1 MYLKHLKQRAAF
13 SMLELVFVI
22 AILGIV
28 SSIGAEIIAQV
39 YESYITQRASHRSS
53 IKTELAA
60 TQIANRLAYA
70 IPGTVIGRKGST
82 YKAIDDLNDTDY
94 DILQWIAYDADSFG
108 AYRKPGWSG
117 FADIDAAGTTVN
129 AISTPGSDLD
139 KTNTIITNLSKGA
152 VKDLS
157 NAALFFPSEYTAYN
171 IGYDGNIAGLTTVSS
186 GSGENLNVSS
196 LTGKMI
202 KEHYKLAWS
211 SYAIVPSDNGDGTFD
226 LTLRYNFQP
235 WSGSNY
241 GSAPSVTL
249 LRNVSVFKFVGSSN
263 TIRFKICQQENIGE
277 TFKITTCKEK
287 AVIR

>member
-1 MYLKHLKQRAAF
+1 MYMKHLKQRAAF

-94 DILQWIAYDADSFG
+94 NILQWIAYDADSFG
-108 AYRKPGWSG
+108 AYSKPGWSG
-117 FADIDAAGTTVN
+117 FADIDAGSVSAL
-129 AISTPGSDLD
+129 STPGSDLA
-139 KTNTIITNLSKGA
+139 KTNAIITNLSKGA

-157 NAALFFPSEYTAYN
+157 NAALFFPDEYTAYT
-171 IGYDGNIAGLTTVSS
+171 IGYDGNIAGLTTVNS
-186 GSGENLNVSS
+186 GTGENLNVS
-196 LTGKMI
+196 LTGKTI

-241 GSAPSVTL
+241 GSAPSAIL